1 MLSVNLRK
9 FRDAP
14 RTFFVVAAQRRSA
27 GPTHRSL
34 AFDAIVPAAYE
45 RIADLRCA
53 MRQVRKAAVTWALRH
68 LVANRVIRVR
78 SAAAS
83 AVRANHWS
91 KARAIDRLAILDPT
105 RVNSR
110 RRRVSCVACCLRA
123 CKPRVCRLRVRRR
136 AKALVSARSSITL
149 DSACSSIRDLYAFAS
164 SLRFVHSA
172 TSSFTCVWA

>member
-1 MLSVNLRK
+1 MVANVFIVPLAFALR
-9 FRDAP
+9 FV
-14 RTFFVVAAQRRSA
+14 VVAAQRRSA

-34 AFDAIVPAAYE
+34 ALDAIVLAAYE

-53 MRQVRKAAVTWALRH
+53 MRQVRKAAAAAELRH
-68 LVANRVIRVR
+68 LVANWVIRVR

-110 RRRVSCVACCLRA
+110 RRRSRPPARG
-123 CKPRVCRLRVRRR
+123 RR
-136 AKALVSARSSITL
+136 ATTAAG
-149 DSACSSIRDLYAFAS
+149 
-164 SLRFVHSA
+164 
-172 TSSFTCVWA
+172 